1 MLAFTYTLMQ
11 NVKRVEKKA
20 QEFKTNSEKSLIFNC
35 KVKNEKNKKN
45 VKKVLTK

>member
-20 QEFKTNSEKSLIFNC
+20 QEFKTNSEKKLNF
-35 KVKNEKNKKN
+35 
-45 VKKVLTK
+45 